1 MGGNRAPTDRALTEG
16 RDPGVLRDT
25 RRQRLLTELNERRS
39 VGLTELA
46 ECLGVSEVTA
56 RRDLAALEKQGLLRR
71 VRGGAVLPQSGE
83 PPFPFRRTSQSEEKA
98 DIAAAALA
106 YVRDGDTIAVDVG
119 TTTLAFASLLSER
132 DDLTVLTPSLHVV
145 AVLAEHDTIRL
156 IVPGGVVRS
165 NERSLVGDLTIRT
178 VGEFN
183 VRQLFLG
190 VGGVDPQRGLT
201 EYQPDDAA
209 VKRAMLASARE
220 ITVLADATKLRR
232 VALANVAGLDAIDR
246 LITDASA
253 SQETLSAVEQL
264 GVEVV
269 IAPPQGGAAEQRDH
283 AGYEPFGDAS
293 DAPSI
298 KTLDRPLGRPRADP
312 QGDHA

>member
-1 MGGNRAPTDRALTEG
+1 ML
-16 RDPGVLRDT
+16 GVLRDT
-25 RRQRLLTELNERRS
+25 RRQRLLAELSERGS
-39 VGLTELA
+39 VELTELA

-56 RRDLAALEKQGLLRR
+56 RRDLAALAKQGLLRR

-83 PPFPFRRTSQSEEKA
+83 PPFPFRRTSQYEEKA
-98 DIAAAALA
+98 EIAAAALA
-106 YVRDGDTIAVDVG
+106 YVRDGDTVAIDVG

-132 DDLTVLTPSLHVV
+132 DDLTVLTPSLHIV

-178 VGEFN
+178 FGEFN
-183 VRQLFLG
+183 VRRLFLG

-220 ITVLADATKLRR
+220 TTVLADATKLGR
-232 VALANVAGLDAIDR
+232 VALSNVARLDAIDR
-246 LITDASA
+246 LITDAGA

-269 IAPPQGGAAEQRDH
+269 IAPQQGGAAEQRDH
-283 AGYEPFGDAS
+283 ARHSPFGNAS
-293 DAPSI
+293 GAPPI
-298 KTLDRPLGRPRADP
+298 KALDRAMERPRADP
-312 QGDHA
+312 QGDPA